1 LQLNREQARC
11 TIGCGSSLCTWHN
24 FSASLHNAFCRFA
37 HAHVFPGCAF
47 LLALMPHT
55 ALPQAYLAMGRS
67 WQQLLES
74 YLLLYNYWLVN
85 LKNDNMVFGDSG
97 KSSGN
102 DYFA

>member
-1 LQLNREQARC
+1 MR
-11 TIGCGSSLCTWHN
+11 
-24 FSASLHNAFCRFA
+24 
-37 HAHVFPGCAF
+37 
-47 LLALMPHT
+47 T
-55 ALPQAYLAMGRS
+55 AVLQAYLVMGRS
-67 WQQLLES
+67 WEQLLES